1 MGVRDS
7 AATRSRLIEAA
18 TADFATYG
26 IAGARVDRIAANA
39 GVNKAQLYAYFGD
52 KLGLFDAV
60 FRLHADAVVAELP
73 FAAEG
78 LADYATGLYDAS
90 ARHPDLGRL
99 LMWARLEGAADRDL
113 VRNPIASERKVRAI
127 RKAQQSG
134 VLVDTIDAADVLTL
148 TTAMALA
155 WSTVDAGAGNGT
167 AKKHAERER
176 RSLAEAVRRA
186 FYRSPAAPES

>member
-1 MGVRDS
+1 MS
-7 AATRSRLIEAA
+7 
-18 TADFATYG
+18 
-26 IAGARVDRIAANA
+26 
-39 GVNKAQLYAYFGD
+39 
-52 KLGLFDAV
+52 
-60 FRLHADAVVAELP
+60 
-73 FAAEG
+73 
-78 LADYATGLYDAS
+78 
-90 ARHPDLGRL
+90 
-99 LMWARLEGAADRDL
+99 RLEGAADRDL

-186 FYRSPAAPES
+186 FYRSPAAP